1 MVVGMSDESLLPPNA
16 ATQEITLE
24 SVIEPGTDLPIPIRD
39 LWKPDTCPASLLPW
53 LAWALS
59 VDEWDSDW
67 PEAIKRSVIAQS
79 VSIHRKKGTVHAVR
93 RALEILGVQ
102 VELRE
107 WFEQNAAP
115 HTFSLTAWAGEN
127 FQAEGEPLL
136 TPQYYDA
143 LKRAVDAVKPVR
155 SHYNFKV
162 GARFFRDLGLLTTLG
177 STLSLRRNAEAIQAP
192 IAAAIG
198 FTSGAAAL
206 PMNLMRRWVQPA
218 SLGNLQLAATMTV
231 VTQRAVT
238 HVRVSMETQ

>member
-1 MVVGMSDESLLPPNA
+1 MSEASLLPPNA
-16 ATQEITLE
+16 VTQERTLE
-24 SVIEPGTDLPIPIRD
+24 SVIASGTDLPIPLRD
-39 LWKPDTCPASLLPW
+39 LWKSDTCPVALLPW

-79 VSIHRKKGTVHAVR
+79 VSIHRKKGTVHAIR

-107 WFEQNAAP
+107 WFEQHAAP

-127 FQAEGEPLL
+127 IQAEGEPLL
-136 TPQYYDA
+136 SPHYYDA

-162 GARFFRDLGLLTTLG
+162 GARFFRDLGMLTTLG

-192 IAAAIG
+192 IAAAVG
-198 FTSGAAAL
+198 FISGSVAL
-206 PMNLMRRWVQPA
+206 PINLMRRWVQPA
-218 SLGNLQLAATMTV
+218 SLGHLQLAATTTG
-231 VTQRAVT
+231 VTQRFVT
-238 HVRVSMETQ
+238 YVRVSMETQ